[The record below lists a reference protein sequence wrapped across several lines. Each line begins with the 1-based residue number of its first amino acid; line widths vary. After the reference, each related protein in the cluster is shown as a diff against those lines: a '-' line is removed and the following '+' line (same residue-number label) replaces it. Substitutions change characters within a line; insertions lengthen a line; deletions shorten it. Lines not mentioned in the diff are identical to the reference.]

1 MRESPYETETALGIG
16 YYASDSEGIGGKLR
30 TVPEDF
36 IVEELP
42 ISFTNTGPYTICRLT
57 KKSWEHQ
64 HAVREITN
72 RLHISPKRL
81 GWAGTKDRNAVT
93 TQYISLYNVS
103 VEEIQALS
111 IKDMSITPVA
121 THQFSLGLG
130 NLEGNSFKLR
140 LRGCEPHGIDE
151 KVQEITSAVK
161 LGIPNYFGLQRFGAM
176 KPVTHK
182 VGYHILRGEYEDAV
196 KLYVGDA
203 FPYESDEIKA
213 ARANFRETGD
223 AKAGL
228 HSLPVHLTYERIMLD
243 SLMKKQDDFGSAL
256 QALPPKLLSMFVSA
270 YQSWLF
276 NMAVSARCAEG
287 TALNEPRIGEH
298 LIFANG
304 RVDSVT
310 EKNLPTARQHMKRG
324 RCFVVG
330 WMPGKTLPVAAGPLE
345 EEMFLLME
353 KDGISMAD
361 FDTAAA
367 FVKTNYDGFH
377 RRISLEADVKT
388 EVIRID
394 DEVCNCGNGVGDSCD
409 GIVGGVDVS
418 LSFTLPP
425 GHYAT
430 TVAREYMQMEPSNMV

>member
-1 MRESPYETETALGIG
+1 MRKSPYDRETELGIG
-16 YYASDSEGIGGKLR
+16 YYAADCVGIGGKLR

-42 ISFTNTGPYTICRLT
+42 ITFTNTGPYTICRLT

-72 RLHISPKRL
+72 RLHISPKRF

-93 TQYISLYNVS
+93 TQYVSLYDVQK
-103 VEEIQALS
+103 EQIEALA
-111 IKDMSITPVA
+111 IKDIEITPVA

-130 NLEGNSFKLR
+130 NLEGNRFRLT
-140 LRGCEPHGIDE
+140 LRGCEEDGLAE
-151 KVQEITSAVK
+151 KTAEITAAVK
-161 LGIPNYFGLQRFGAM
+161 TGIPNYFGLQRFGAL
-176 KPVTHK
+176 KPITHRM
-182 VGYHILRGEYEDAV
+182 GYHILRGEYKEAV
-196 KLYVGDA
+196 DLYVGDA
-203 FPYESDEIKA
+203 FPYESDEIKK
-213 ARANFRETGD
+213 ARARFRETGD
-223 AKAGL
+223 AKEAL
-228 HSLPVHLTYERIMLD
+228 HDLPVHLSYERIMLD
-243 SLMKKQDDFGSAL
+243 SLMKKRGDFGAAL

-276 NMAVSARCAEG
+276 NMAVSARCGEE
-287 TALNEPRIGEH
+287 TPLNEPRIGEH

-304 RVDSVT
+304 RVDRVT

-330 WMPGKTLPVAAGPLE
+330 WMPGKTLPVATGPLE
-345 EEMFLLME
+345 EEMFALME
-353 KDGISMAD
+353 KDEIAMQD
-361 FDTAAA
+361 FDLAAA

-377 RRISLEADVKT
+377 RRISLEADVSA
-388 EVIRID
+388 EVL
-394 DEVCNCGNGVGDSCD
+394 GT
-409 GIVGGVDVS
+409 DVV

-430 TVAREYMQMEPSNMV
+430 TVAREYMQADPASMV

>member
-1 MRESPYETETALGIG
+1 MRKSPYDRETELGIG
-16 YYASDSEGIGGKLR
+16 YYAADCVGIGGKLR

-42 ISFTNTGPYTICRLT
+42 ITFTNTGPYTICRLT

-72 RLHISPKRL
+72 RLHISPKRF

-93 TQYISLYNVS
+93 TQYVSLYDVQK
-103 VEEIQALS
+103 EQIEALA
-111 IKDMSITPVA
+111 IKDIEITPVA

-130 NLEGNSFKLR
+130 NLEGNRFKLT
-140 LRGCEPHGIDE
+140 LRGCEEDGLAE
-151 KVQEITSAVK
+151 KTAEITAAVK
-161 LGIPNYFGLQRFGAM
+161 TGIPNYFGLQRFGAL
-176 KPVTHK
+176 KPITHRM
-182 VGYHILRGEYEDAV
+182 GYHILRGEYKEAV
-196 KLYVGDA
+196 DLYVGDA
-203 FPYESDEIKA
+203 FPYESDEIKK
-213 ARANFRETGD
+213 ARARFRETGD
-223 AKAGL
+223 AKEAL
-228 HSLPVHLTYERIMLD
+228 HDLPVHLSYERIMLD
-243 SLMKKQDDFGSAL
+243 SLMKKRGDFGAAL

-276 NMAVSARCAEG
+276 NMAVSARCGEE
-287 TALNEPRIGEH
+287 TPLNEPRIGEH

-304 RVDSVT
+304 RVDRVT

-345 EEMFLLME
+345 EEMFALME
-353 KDGISMAD
+353 KDGIAMQD
-361 FDTAAA
+361 FDLAAA

-377 RRISLEADVKT
+377 RRISLEADVAA
-388 EVIRID
+388 EVL
-394 DEVCNCGNGVGDSCD
+394 GT
-409 GIVGGVDVS
+409 DVV

-430 TVAREYMQMEPSNMV
+430 TVAREYMQADPASMV

>member
-1 MRESPYETETALGIG
+1 MRKSPYDRETELGIG
-16 YYASDSEGIGGKLR
+16 YYAADCVGIGGKLR

-42 ISFTNTGPYTICRLT
+42 ITFTNTGPYTICRLT

-72 RLHISPKRL
+72 RLHISPKRF

-93 TQYISLYNVS
+93 TQYVSLYDVQK
-103 VEEIQALS
+103 EQIEALA
-111 IKDMSITPVA
+111 IKDIEITPVA

-130 NLEGNSFKLR
+130 NLEGNRFRLT
-140 LRGCEPHGIDE
+140 LRGCEEDGLAE
-151 KVQEITSAVK
+151 KTAEITAAVK
-161 LGIPNYFGLQRFGAM
+161 TGIPNYFGLQRFGAL
-176 KPVTHK
+176 KPITHRM
-182 VGYHILRGEYEDAV
+182 GYHILRGEYKEAV
-196 KLYVGDA
+196 DLYVGDA
-203 FPYESDEIKA
+203 FPYESDEIKK
-213 ARANFRETGD
+213 ARARFRETGD
-223 AKAGL
+223 AKEAL
-228 HSLPVHLTYERIMLD
+228 HDLPVHLSYERIMLD
-243 SLMKKQDDFGSAL
+243 SLMKKRGDFGAAL

-276 NMAVSARCAEG
+276 NMAVSARCGEE
-287 TALNEPRIGEH
+287 TPLNEPRIGEH

-304 RVDSVT
+304 RVDCVT

-345 EEMFLLME
+345 EEMFALME
-353 KDGISMAD
+353 KDGIAMQD
-361 FDTAAA
+361 FDLAAA

-377 RRISLEADVKT
+377 RRISLEADVAA
-388 EVIRID
+388 EVL
-394 DEVCNCGNGVGDSCD
+394 GT
-409 GIVGGVDVS
+409 DVV

-430 TVAREYMQMEPSNMV
+430 TVAREYMQADPASMV

>member
-1 MRESPYETETALGIG
+1 MRKSPYDRETELGIG
-16 YYASDSEGIGGKLR
+16 YYAADCAGIGGKLR

-42 ISFTNTGPYTICRLT
+42 ITFTNTGPYTICRLT

-72 RLHISPKRL
+72 RLHISPKRF

-93 TQYISLYNVS
+93 TQYVSLYDVQK
-103 VEEIQALS
+103 EQIEALA
-111 IKDMSITPVA
+111 IKDIEITPVA

-130 NLEGNSFKLR
+130 NLEGNRFRLT
-140 LRGCEPHGIDE
+140 LRGCEEDGLAE
-151 KVQEITSAVK
+151 KTAEITAAVK
-161 LGIPNYFGLQRFGAM
+161 TGIPNYFGLQRFGAL
-176 KPVTHK
+176 KPITHRM
-182 VGYHILRGEYEDAV
+182 GYHILRGEYKEAV
-196 KLYVGDA
+196 DLYVGDA
-203 FPYESDEIKA
+203 FPYESDEIKK
-213 ARANFRETGD
+213 ARARFRETGD
-223 AKAGL
+223 AKEAL
-228 HSLPVHLTYERIMLD
+228 HDLPVHLSYERIMLD
-243 SLMKKQDDFGSAL
+243 SLMKKREDFGAAL

-276 NMAVSARCAEG
+276 NMAVSARCGEE
-287 TALNEPRIGEH
+287 TPLNEPRIGEH

-304 RVDSVT
+304 RVDRVT

-345 EEMFLLME
+345 EEMFALME
-353 KDGISMAD
+353 KDGIAMQD
-361 FDTAAA
+361 FDLAAA

-377 RRISLEADVKT
+377 RRISLEADVAA
-388 EVIRID
+388 EVL
-394 DEVCNCGNGVGDSCD
+394 GT
-409 GIVGGVDVS
+409 DVV

-430 TVAREYMQMEPSNMV
+430 TVAREYMQADPASMV

>member
-1 MRESPYETETALGIG
+1 MRQSPYEKETALGIG
-16 YYASDSEGIGGKLR
+16 YYAADCEGIGGKLR
-30 TVPEDF
+30 TMPEDF

-72 RLHISPKRL
+72 RLHISPKRF

-93 TQYISLYNVS
+93 TQYVSLYNVPK
-103 VEEIQALS
+103 EDIEALA
-111 IKDMSITPVA
+111 IKDITITPVA

-130 NLEGNSFKLR
+130 NLEGNSFQLT
-140 LRGCEPHGIDE
+140 LRGCEEEGLAE
-151 KVQEITSAVK
+151 KTEAITAAVK
-161 LGIPNYFGLQRFGAM
+161 NGIPNYFGLQRFGAM

-182 VGYHILRGEYEDAV
+182 MGYHILRGEFEEAV
-196 KLYVGDA
+196 SLYVGDA

-213 ARANFRETGD
+213 SRNRFRETGD
-223 AKAGL
+223 AKEAL
-228 HSLPVHLTYERIMLD
+228 HTLPVHLTYERIMLD
-243 SLMKKQDDFGSAL
+243 SLMKNPGDFGAAL

-287 TALNEPRIGEH
+287 VALNEPRIGEH
-298 LIFANG
+298 LVFSNG
-304 RVDSVT
+304 RVDTVT

-345 EEMFLLME
+345 EAMFALME
-353 KDGISMAD
+353 KDEISMD
-361 FDTAAA
+361 SFDKAAA

-377 RRISLEADVKT
+377 RRISLEADVHA
-388 EVIRID
+388 EVM
-394 DEVCNCGNGVGDSCD
+394 GS
-409 GIVGGVDVS
+409 DVR

-430 TVAREYMQMEPSNMV
+430 TVAREYMQADPASMV

>member
-1 MRESPYETETALGIG
+1 MRPSPYDKETALGIG
-16 YYASDSEGIGGKLR
+16 YYAADCAGIGGKLR

-72 RLHISPKRL
+72 RLHISPKRF

-93 TQYISLYNVS
+93 TQYVSLYDVPKEQ
-103 VEEIQALS
+103 VEALS
-111 IKDMSITPVA
+111 IKDMEITPVA

-130 NLEGNSFKLR
+130 NLEGNRFRLT
-140 LRGCEPHGIDE
+140 LRGCEAENLAE
-151 KVQEITSAVK
+151 KTAEITGAVRA
-161 LGIPNYFGLQRFGAM
+161 GIPNYFGLQRFGAL
-176 KPVTHK
+176 KPITHRM
-182 VGYHILRGEYEDAV
+182 GYHILRGEYKEAV
-196 KLYVGDA
+196 NLYVGDA
-203 FPYESDEIKA
+203 FPYESDEIQK
-213 ARANFRETGD
+213 ARARFRETGD
-223 AKAGL
+223 AKEAL
-228 HSLPVHLTYERIMLD
+228 HDLPVHLSYERIMLD
-243 SLMKKQDDFGSAL
+243 SLMKQREDYGAAL
-256 QALPPKLLSMFVSA
+256 QVLPPKLLSMFVSA

-287 TALNEPRIGEH
+287 TPFTEPRIGEH

-304 RVDSVT
+304 RVDRVT

-330 WMPGKTLPVAAGPLE
+330 WMPGKTLPVAPGPLE
-345 EEMFLLME
+345 EVMFSLME
-353 KDGISMAD
+353 QDGIALSD
-361 FDTAAA
+361 FDSAAA

-377 RRISLEADVKT
+377 RRISLEADVT
-388 EVIRID
+388 AEVL
-394 DEVCNCGNGVGDSCD
+394 GT
-409 GIVGGVDVS
+409 DVV

-430 TVAREYMQMEPSNMV
+430 TVAREYMQAEPECMV

>member
-1 MRESPYETETALGIG
+1 MRKSPYERETELGIS
-16 YYASDSEGIGGKLR
+16 YYAADCEGIGGKLR

-42 ISFTNTGPYTICRLT
+42 INFTNTGPYTICRLT

-72 RLHISPKRL
+72 RLHISPKRF

-93 TQYISLYNVS
+93 TQYISLYDVPK
-103 VEEIQALS
+103 EQIEALA
-111 IKDMSITPVA
+111 IKDITITPVA
-121 THQFSLGLG
+121 SHQFSLGLG
-130 NLEGNSFKLR
+130 NLEGNRFRLT
-140 LRGCEPHGIDE
+140 LRGCNEENLAE
-151 KVQEITSAVK
+151 KTAEITAAVK
-161 LGIPNYFGLQRFGAM
+161 TGIPNYFGLQRFGAM
-176 KPVTHK
+176 KPITHK
-182 VGYHILRGEYEDAV
+182 MGYHILRGEFEEAV
-196 KLYVGDA
+196 TLYVGDA

-213 ARANFRETGD
+213 ARSSFRETKD
-223 AKAGL
+223 AKEAL
-228 HSLPVHLTYERIMLD
+228 HDLPVHLSYERIMLD
-243 SLMKKQDDFGSAL
+243 SLMKKKDDYGAAF

-287 TALNEPRIGEH
+287 TALSEPRIGEH
-298 LIFANG
+298 LVFANG
-304 RVDSVT
+304 RVDTVT
-310 EKNLPTARQHMKRG
+310 EKNMPTARQHMKRG

-345 EEMFLLME
+345 NEMFALME
-353 KDGISMAD
+353 KDGISMPD
-361 FDTAAA
+361 FDKAAA

-377 RRISLEADVKT
+377 RRISLEADVSY
-388 EVIRID
+388 EIS
-394 DEVCNCGNGVGDSCD
+394 GA
-409 GIVGGVDVS
+409 DVV

-430 TVAREYMQMEPSNMV
+430 TVAREYMQAEPECMV

>member
-1 MRESPYETETALGIG
+1 MRKSPYDRETELGIG
-16 YYASDSEGIGGKLR
+16 YYAADCVGIGGKLR

-42 ISFTNTGPYTICRLT
+42 ITFTNTGPYTICRLT

-72 RLHISPKRL
+72 RLHISPKRF

-93 TQYISLYNVS
+93 TQYVSLYDVQK
-103 VEEIQALS
+103 EQIEALA
-111 IKDMSITPVA
+111 IKDIEITPVA

-130 NLEGNSFKLR
+130 NLEGNRFRLT
-140 LRGCEPHGIDE
+140 LRGCEEDGLAE
-151 KVQEITSAVK
+151 KTAEITAAVK
-161 LGIPNYFGLQRFGAM
+161 TGIPNYFGLQRFGAL
-176 KPVTHK
+176 KPITHRM
-182 VGYHILRGEYEDAV
+182 GYHILRGEYKEAV
-196 KLYVGDA
+196 DLYVGDA
-203 FPYESDEIKA
+203 FPYESDEIKK
-213 ARANFRETGD
+213 ARARFRETGD
-223 AKAGL
+223 AKEAL
-228 HSLPVHLTYERIMLD
+228 HDLPVHLSYERIMLD
-243 SLMKKQDDFGSAL
+243 SLMKKRGDFGAAL

-276 NMAVSARCAEG
+276 NMAVSARCGEE
-287 TALNEPRIGEH
+287 TPLNEPRIGEH

-304 RVDSVT
+304 RVDRVT

-345 EEMFLLME
+345 EEMFALME
-353 KDGISMAD
+353 KDGITMQD
-361 FDTAAA
+361 FDLAAA

-377 RRISLEADVKT
+377 RRISLEADVAA
-388 EVIRID
+388 EVL
-394 DEVCNCGNGVGDSCD
+394 GT
-409 GIVGGVDVS
+409 DVV

-430 TVAREYMQMEPSNMV
+430 TVAREYMQADPASMV